1 MNEHIQLMI
10 EWIEGNLKKEFSL
23 DKLSDYMGYSPYF
36 CSFKFHQ
43 VTGISIRRYILL
55 RRLYLSTEDLTNDRK
70 IIDIAFDYDYSSQ
83 EAYSRAFKTVFGIT
97 PGKFQLN
104 KIPVQSFI
112 KLSINDGKEWDRMNF
127 SRKIEVNQL
136 RNAKSELF
144 DKAVL
149 NILNGQF
156 MYEEFKSERLMGESD
171 YAPFNEAM
179 CVNAT
184 TAQIFDDE
192 FIKTRAEGHQGTVE
206 NYMKKVIH
214 PLENLFKKEYKYIVL
229 WFGED
234 MFCQMNL
241 LTVLSYLE
249 QSDYKG
255 KVYLNSFRE
264 DEFKVSQIELELG
277 NYFSVYNEVLV
288 NHKKP
293 SHEILPVM
301 YQAIDL
307 YLEMLKENNV
317 VVKYISKNKD
327 LPTQELLKRLFNL
340 FPTIGYGDL
349 QYIELINKAR

>member
-144 DKAVL
+144 DKDVL

-156 MYEEFKSERLMGESD
+156 MYEEFKSERLMGSLITLHL
-171 YAPFNEAM
+171 M
-179 CVNAT
+179 KLCV
-184 TAQIFDDE
+184 
-192 FIKTRAEGHQGTVE
+192 
-206 NYMKKVIH
+206 
-214 PLENLFKKEYKYIVL
+214 
-229 WFGED
+229 
-234 MFCQMNL
+234 
-241 LTVLSYLE
+241 
-249 QSDYKG
+249 
-255 KVYLNSFRE
+255 
-264 DEFKVSQIELELG
+264 
-277 NYFSVYNEVLV
+277 
-288 NHKKP
+288 
-293 SHEILPVM
+293 
-301 YQAIDL
+301 
-307 YLEMLKENNV
+307 
-317 VVKYISKNKD
+317 
-327 LPTQELLKRLFNL
+327 
-340 FPTIGYGDL
+340 
-349 QYIELINKAR
+349 